1 MARIIAIANQK
12 GGVGKTTTA
21 VNLAA
26 GMAVAEKRTL
36 VLDLDPQGNASVA
49 LGLEK
54 ESFTQANI
62 YHAMIGGE
70 NIENCIYET
79 ELPGLNICPSD
90 NNLIGA
96 EVELMQAFARE
107 AKLKTAL
114 EPIMNEYDYII
125 IDCPPSLSL
134 LTVNALTAADS
145 YVVPLQTEYFAME
158 GLAQIINTVK
168 LIKQNLNPSIELEG
182 ILLTMYDGRN
192 NLSKLVAQE
201 IKNTFPDDTF
211 KTIIPRNVK
220 LSECSSHG
228 KPIIIYD
235 IASKGSEAYLNVT
248 KEIILKEKERSVQ
261 DIDQLSLID
270 KVINKDSIEIPSFDD
285 YQL

>member
-1 MARIIAIANQK
+1 MARIIAVANQK
-12 GGVGKTTTA
+12 GGVGKTTTS

-26 GMAVAEKRTL
+26 CLAVAEKKTL
-36 VLDLDPQGNASVA
+36 VVDLDPQGNASVA

-54 ESFTQANI
+54 ESFVQMNI
-62 YHAMIGGE
+62 YHTMIGGE
-70 NIENCIYET
+70 NIENCIYKT
-79 ELPGLNICPSD
+79 ELPLLEICPSD

-107 AKLKTAL
+107 SKLKTAL
-114 EPIMNEYDYII
+114 ESIVDSYDYII

-134 LTVNALTAADS
+134 LTVNGLSAADS
-145 YVVPLQTEYFAME
+145 YIVPLQTEYFAME

-168 LIKQNLNPSIELEG
+168 LIKQNLNPKIDLEG
-182 ILLTMYDGRN
+182 VLLTMYDGRN

-235 IASKGSEAYLNVT
+235 ITSKGSEAYLNVA
-248 KEIILKEKERSVQ
+248 KEIIFKEREREEAKEEELP
-261 DIDQLSLID
+261 IMD
-270 KVINKDSIEIPSFDD
+270 KVINKETLSIPSFDD

>member
-12 GGVGKTTTA
+12 GGVGKTTTS

-26 GMAVAEKRTL
+26 CLAVAEKKTL
-36 VLDLDPQGNASVA
+36 VVDLDPQGNASVA

-54 ESFTQANI
+54 EIFTNANI

-79 ELPGLNICPSD
+79 ELPQLHICPSD

-107 AKLKTAL
+107 SKLKSAI
-114 EPIMNEYDYII
+114 EPIMDQYDYII

-134 LTVNALTAADS
+134 LTVNGLSAADS
-145 YVVPLQTEYFAME
+145 YIVPLQTEYFAME

-168 LIKQNLNPSIELEG
+168 LIKQNLNPQIELEG

-201 IKNTFPDDTF
+201 IKNTFPNDTF

-235 IASKGSEAYLNVT
+235 ITSKGSEAYLNVA
-248 KEIILKEKERSVQ
+248 KEIIIKEKARVMNDEN
-261 DIDQLSLID
+261 QLSLMEKVLNKND
-270 KVINKDSIEIPSFDD
+270 KSIPSFDD
-285 YQL
+285 YQI